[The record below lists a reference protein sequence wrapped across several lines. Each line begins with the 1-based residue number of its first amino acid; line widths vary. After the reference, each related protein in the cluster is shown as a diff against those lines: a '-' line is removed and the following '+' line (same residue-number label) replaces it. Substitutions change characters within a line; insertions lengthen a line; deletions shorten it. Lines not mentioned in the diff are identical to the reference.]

1 MKLKFLPLFL
11 SVMPVQQVMSQGKPN
26 ILFIFADDMT
36 VDALDAIMSER
47 EVISPNLDR
56 LRESGTFFTHAFNQG
71 SWSGA
76 VSAASRA
83 MLTTGRYLWNACNRQ
98 PDNPNFARQDR
109 KSVV

>member
-47 EVISPNLDR
+47 EVISPNL
-56 LRESGTFFTHAFNQG
+56 A
-71 SWSGA
+71 
-76 VSAASRA
+76 
-83 MLTTGRYLWNACNRQ
+83 
-98 PDNPNFARQDR
+98 
-109 KSVV
+109 